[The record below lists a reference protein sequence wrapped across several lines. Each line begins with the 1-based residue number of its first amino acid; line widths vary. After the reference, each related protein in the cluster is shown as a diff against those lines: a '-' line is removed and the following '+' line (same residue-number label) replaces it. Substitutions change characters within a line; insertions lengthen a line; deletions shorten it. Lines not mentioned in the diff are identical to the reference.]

1 MTYSMSG
8 LGAAKT
14 PTIKH
19 TPVPGSTGLEDYIKA
34 LQNHP
39 RVKPL
44 LEADVE
50 FDPGAF
56 AAVMR
61 KGAELLKQAKGAVRE
76 LGIPVPISQREAAST
91 VQGVLAKVK
100 ADLRQVRGFEVSAN
114 RNDPRGRELHEYLVQ
129 IDLNLLSKLEE
140 FINELKEDKNDGTS
154 GLGIFFLGPWP
165 FIIPALVLVGLWS
178 LFEESDKEARKAANE
193 YCKSREGGCTPKE
206 YEEYFRAA
214 GGESSVDKILR
225 YGKDVVDDKVPD
237 AKDITKGAGEGVK
250 WGIIIASVG
259 VVGALA
265 YMAWPYMTGARQ
277 VGERFTTEEE

>member
-1 MTYSMSG
+1 MTYAMSG
-8 LGAAKT
+8 LGAERV
-14 PTIKH
+14 PTVRQSPIS
-19 TPVPGSTGLEDYIKA
+19 GSTALEDYLKA

-61 KGAELLKQAKGAVRE
+61 KGAELLKQAKGAARE

-91 VQGVLAKVK
+91 VQGILAKVK

-114 RNDPRGRELHEYLVQ
+114 RNDPRGRQLHEYLVQ

-140 FINELKEDKNDGTS
+140 FIDELKENKNGTS
-154 GLGIFFLGPWP
+154 GLGFFFLGPWP
-165 FIIPALVLVGLWS
+165 FIIPALVLIGLWS
-178 LFEESDKEARKAANE
+178 LFEESDKEARRAAND
-193 YCKSREGGCTPKE
+193 YCKNKEGGCTPKE

-214 GGESSVDKILR
+214 GGESTVDKMLR
-225 YGKDVVDDKVPD
+225 YGKGVVDDKVPD
-237 AKDITKGAGEGVK
+237 AKDITKGAGEGLK

-277 VGERFTTEEE
+277 VGERFTEEE